1 LRVVGLKTP
10 LEAATVLD
18 EMAAQILG
26 GLAEQAEAMTTP
38 DDEDDDA

>member
-1 LRVVGLKTP
+1 
-10 LEAATVLD
+10 
-18 EMAAQILG
+18 MAAQILG